1 MYLDLQS
8 IFLQKEKEVIAIYL
22 RTRKAPDSVPR
33 THRGEHESPRSEA
46 EVQADVDRARL
57 KFSLASPITQRPSVK
72 NLKNLA

>member
-46 EVQADVDRARL
+46 EVQADMDRARL
-57 KFSLASPITQRPSVK
+57 KYGKRAFPGFTYHSEAFC
-72 NLKNLA
+72 